1 MNRPMSI
8 QIPTAIVL
16 FLGITAPSMVTA
28 ESPYLLLKFTESYR
42 DISVIGRRFATFREL
57 NGMNTCKINYWPHR
71 TDETNAARIGAILS
85 DALEKETPTSTD
97 GLRWQKPKT
106 EIIFSAPMASIQWI
120 TTPAGPGY
128 PTMGTDFAIVTDF
141 AGWKLVSPSK
151 SEIEM
156 SETLQHLVTNRWQS
170 KLDAYFGWN
179 GFTNSPTLHEGMK
192 LDDALKILG
201 PPTHHLRNGRYVEG
215 GPEYPFK
222 GWLRWYHNPRQ
233 SHVAPFIELR
243 IENGVVKDVRAGRG

>member
-85 DALEKETPTSTD
+85 DALEKEKQQSPD

-106 EIIFSAPMASIQWI
+106 EIISSA
-120 TTPAGPGY
+120 
-128 PTMGTDFAIVTDF
+128 
-141 AGWKLVSPSK
+141 
-151 SEIEM
+151 
-156 SETLQHLVTNRWQS
+156 
-170 KLDAYFGWN
+170 
-179 GFTNSPTLHEGMK
+179 
-192 LDDALKILG
+192 
-201 PPTHHLRNGRYVEG
+201 
-215 GPEYPFK
+215 
-222 GWLRWYHNPRQ
+222 
-233 SHVAPFIELR
+233 
-243 IENGVVKDVRAGRG
+243 